1 MRGMITEG
9 TYLGIDYG
17 TKFMGIAVGQTI
29 TRSATA
35 LTSLRANIPTF
46 WQDLQA
52 LIDQWQPV
60 GLVIGL
66 PLAYDGHPQAM
77 TEQVKDFGR
86 ACEKKFGLPVHWMD
100 ERLTTHTVREA
111 LHENQGYRG
120 LEKTKVDAM
129 AARLILQDWLERIQG
144 V

>member
-1 MRGMITEG
+1 MITEG

-35 LTSLRANIPTF
+35 LTALRANIPSF
-46 WQDLQA
+46 WPDLKA
-52 LIDQWQPV
+52 LIGEWQPV

-66 PLAYDGHPQAM
+66 PLAYDGHAQSM

-86 ACEKKFGLPVHWMD
+86 ACEKKFNLPIHWMD
-100 ERLTTHTVREA
+100 ERLTTQAVREA

-129 AARLILQDWLERIQG
+129 AARLILQDWFERNQAI
-144 V
+144 